1 MLERFEIFGKFI
13 ERLVDLLN
21 LQFAR
26 QIKLTTLCKIGEML
40 LNLII
45 DIVKKLGKSIFL
57 SRLINFIMEIRNLTK
72 QVEKNGKIRM
82 TGLLGMIWTINFWNM
97 KCDNIGQDQ
106 SFRDQHTLAKNWMKP
121 TIVFYKSFKTSPGFG
136 KLLSLCWLIDT
147 SHFYG
152 TQFEKFVLTMGP
164 APLPL
169 KLPTFF
175 MGNFSLVCFIGQR
188 AAQIISILWDSNKNL
203 GIR

>member
-26 QIKLTTLCKIGEML
+26 QTKLTTLCKIGEML

-45 DIVKKLGKSIFL
+45 DIVKKLSKGIFL

-82 TGLLGMIWTINFWNM
+82 TGLLGMIWTINFWDM
-97 KCDNIGQDQ
+97 KCDNIGQD
-106 SFRDQHTLAKNWMKP
+106 
-121 TIVFYKSFKTSPGFG
+121 
-136 KLLSLCWLIDT
+136 
-147 SHFYG
+147 
-152 TQFEKFVLTMGP
+152 
-164 APLPL
+164 
-169 KLPTFF
+169 
-175 MGNFSLVCFIGQR
+175 
-188 AAQIISILWDSNKNL
+188 
-203 GIR
+203 

>member
-1 MLERFEIFGKFI
+1 MNCTLFQVSIPRIYLRKAVYKNVLKSGQLSQLE
-13 ERLVDLLN
+13 
-21 LQFAR
+21 
-26 QIKLTTLCKIGEML
+26 
-40 LNLII
+40 
-45 DIVKKLGKSIFL
+45 L
-57 SRLINFIMEIRNLTK
+57 SYVVF
-72 QVEKNGKIRM
+72 
-82 TGLLGMIWTINFWNM
+82 
-97 KCDNIGQDQ
+97 
-106 SFRDQHTLAKNWMKP
+106 TLAKNWMKP